1 MELNYAKT
9 AWEEVYNVH
18 NQGIQ
23 MLGQIKH
30 GFCHPRAI
38 LFKVLADTVGL
49 DCRVMVVCS
58 PFFIFL
64 SSNSYIMPLNLV
76 LNARNS
82 LVVSLYIIISLSVFF

>member
-1 MELNYAKT
+1 MELSYAKG

-38 LFKVLADTVGL
+38 LFKVLADTIGI
-49 DCRVMVVCS
+49 DCRLMVVS
-58 PFFIFL
+58 IT
-64 SSNSYIMPLNLV
+64 
-76 LNARNS
+76 
-82 LVVSLYIIISLSVFF
+82 ISLHFSVFNLILNFDVFFFFWSLGITQGRRIGENRFT